1 MKRILIVDDN
11 LAILKQISAQISDN
25 YDVIVS
31 NHGKHVLRICMV
43 ERPDLILLDVEMPE
57 MNGFEVIGQLK
68 YIPCLRDIPVIFLTA
83 HHDADI
89 EIKALRTGAVDFIAK
104 PFEKRVLLHR
114 IDLHIR
120 MDAYKS
126 YLQNSVMELSDNLA
140 LLFAGLIEC
149 RDENTGYHVLRTSKY
164 VDLIGQE
171 LINQKVFPELT
182 EDALKMMVR
191 AAPLHDIGKIAVS
204 DRILLKPAKLTR
216 EEFDDMK
223 RHAVVG
229 EEILGNM
236 YRHTP
241 SQNYLHYAKNIAA
254 FHHERFDGN
263 GYPHGIREETIPL
276 CARIMAVADVYD
288 ALIEN
293 RVYRKAMSHKEAY
306 DIIVEGR
313 GSQFDPRVVD
323 TFLLCEKEIVKM
335 AALLPAS

>member
-1 MKRILIVDDN
+1 MKRILVVDDN
-11 LAILKQISAQISDN
+11 LTTLKQISAQISEH

-57 MNGFEVIGQLK
+57 MSGFEVISQLK

-83 HHDADI
+83 HHDVDV
-89 EIKALRTGAVDFIAK
+89 EVEALQSGAVDFITK
-104 PFEKRVLLHR
+104 PFEKRILLHR

-120 MDAYKS
+120 MDEYQTH
-126 YLQNSVMELSDNLA
+126 LQNSVMELSDNLA
-140 LLFAGLIEC
+140 FLFAGLIEC

-164 VDLIGQE
+164 VDLIGRE
-171 LINQKVFPELT
+171 LINRNVFPELT

-204 DRILLKPAKLTR
+204 DRILLKPDRLTY
-216 EEFDDMK
+216 EEFNDMK
-223 RHAVVG
+223 RHATVG
-229 EEILGNM
+229 GEILNNM
-236 YRHTP
+236 HRRTP
-241 SQNYLHYAKNIAA
+241 SQSYLHYAKNIAG
-254 FHHERFDGN
+254 FHHERFDGK
-263 GYPHGIREETIPL
+263 GYPHGVGQENIPL

-306 DIIVEGR
+306 DIIIEGR

-323 TFLLCEKEIVKM
+323 VFSLCEKEIVEL
-335 AALLPAS
+335 AVLLPAS